1 MSLAALKSWVRRA
14 PGMVSAGGRRFW
26 AFMGP
31 NGAERV
37 AFFLIAMLMG
47 IGLWLRA
54 RGYLYDATGLWLD
67 EASWAMKIF
76 ERPLVKSLLR
86 PIGFLWVSRTL
97 ASTFS
102 DTEPV
107 LRALPWGAGIITVL
121 ISPLLARRLFGAP
134 AARVLFV
141 GIMALSP
148 YAIDFAKEFKP
159 YSVSLALHLG
169 VMLLV
174 LRYAATERAR
184 DLAAVLG
191 LAAVGSLFAQ
201 DLVMAFPGAFLV
213 IGLTALKRH
222 RPHLVVAAVVAV
234 LIVLGLAIQYY
245 IMWRNLPEDH
255 ADFWGNKYNVFHP
268 PGDPQGYLG
277 WSIDRLEDL
286 VAMPGVRRAL
296 WVADWLSPRARA
308 RLRQADQVVWVC
320 MYLAGLVTLA
330 YQKRWREALLIVLPF
345 GLLWAFNRVGF
356 WPLGLFRTNVFTVA
370 YSGAVAAMALD
381 ARSNR
386 ASMWR
391 AAAPAL
397 LLVFLPLAVFER
409 RWHQHKQSGTYDSTF
424 PKAIEWLAAAKPV
437 SPSAPPE
444 IVILD
449 RRSCDPWR
457 YYLTYH
463 PKVARRNA
471 ADIKRK
477 YIVKCS
483 VDDNNLPQDLLEGA
497 VLGRRTWTVLH
508 VTRPFDTMMRRGK
521 FGSLRVIHRHDVGS
535 HTVIALTPV
544 PFGRKAAMQEPEP
557 PPEKASDKAT
567 DKYADE

>member
-1 MSLAALKSWVRRA
+1 VPGFCLAGLR
-14 PGMVSAGGRRFW
+14 GFW
-26 AFMGP
+26 TYIGP
-31 NGAERV
+31 NRAERV
-37 AFFLIAMLMG
+37 AYALIVVLMG

-67 EASWAMKIF
+67 EASWAMRIF

-107 LRALPWGAGIITVL
+107 LRALPWGAGVISVL
-121 ISPLLARRLFGAP
+121 ISPLLARRLFASP

-141 GIMALSP
+141 GIIALNP
-148 YAIDFAKEFKP
+148 YAIDFSKEFKP

-169 VMLLV
+169 IMLLV
-174 LRYAATERAR
+174 LRYIATERGR
-184 DLAAVLG
+184 DLAAVLL

-201 DLVMAFPGAFLV
+201 DLVMAFPGAFIL
-213 IGLTALKRH
+213 IGLTGLKRQRSH
-222 RPHLVVAAVVAV
+222 VVAAAVVAT
-234 LIVLGLAIQYY
+234 LIIVGLCVQYY

-277 WSIDRLEDL
+277 WSLDRLEDV
-286 VAMPGVRRAL
+286 VAMPGVRRVL
-296 WVADWLSPRARA
+296 WVADWLSPRARE
-308 RLRQADQVVWVC
+308 RLRHADQVVWVLL
-320 MYLAGLVTLA
+320 YLGGLITLA
-330 YQKRWREALLIVLPF
+330 YQKRWRHALLVVLPVVI
-345 GLLWAFNRVGF
+345 LWAFNRVGF

-370 YSGAVAAMALD
+370 YSGAVTALALD

-386 ASMWR
+386 ESMWR
-391 AAAPAL
+391 AAVPAL
-397 LLVFLPLAVFER
+397 VLVFLPLAVFER
-409 RWHQHKQSGTYDSTF
+409 RWHAHKQSGTYDSTF

-457 YYLTYH
+457 YYMTYN
-463 PKVARRNA
+463 PKVARRNT

-483 VDDNNLPQDLLEGA
+483 TDDNNLPQDLLEGA

-544 PFGRKAAMQEPEP
+544 PFGRKPSVQEEAP
-557 PPEKASDKAT
+557 PPEKASDKYA